1 MKKIVRAALLFALV
15 ISMTGCASMLKSM
28 GGVSKAE
35 MAAYQAATA
44 EYQAA
49 TEKKISD
56 MNAAL
61 AKAETAIQEIDAI
74 KATLTKLSADLSTL
88 QMTADE
94 LKDAKAMVD
103 SLLVRVEQI
112 SDETLLKLAQLIQKS
127 LAEAVPAQAEAPA
140 AAPAA
145 DQPPAE
151 ATVTK

>member
-1 MKKIVRAALLFALV
+1 MKKIVRAALLLALV

-35 MAAYQAATA
+35 MAAYQAAT
-44 EYQAA
+44 EQ
-49 TEKKISD
+49 KLSD
-56 MNAAL
+56 MDAAL
-61 AKAETAIQEIDAI
+61 AKAETAIKEIDAI

-103 SLLVRVEQI
+103 SLLVRVEKI

-151 ATVTK
+151 VPTVK

>member
-1 MKKIVRAALLFALV
+1 MKKFVRAALLLALV

-35 MAAYQAATA
+35 MAAYQAATD
-44 EYQAA
+44 Q
-49 TEKKISD
+49 KLSD
-56 MNAAL
+56 MDAAL
-61 AKAETAIQEIDAI
+61 AKAEAALKEIDAI
-74 KATLTKLSADLSTL
+74 KATLTKLSADLSSL

-94 LKDAKAMVD
+94 LKQAKAIVD
-103 SLLVRVEQI
+103 SLLVRVEKI

-127 LAEAVPAQAEAPA
+127 LAEAVPAQAEVPA

-151 ATVTK
+151 AAVVK

>member
-1 MKKIVRAALLFALV
+1 MKKIVRAALLLALV

-35 MAAYQAATA
+35 MAAYQAAT
-44 EYQAA
+44 EQ
-49 TEKKISD
+49 KLSD
-56 MNAAL
+56 MDAAL
-61 AKAETAIQEIDAI
+61 AKAETAIKEIDAI
-74 KATLTKLSADLSTL
+74 KATLTKLSADLLTL

-103 SLLVRVEQI
+103 SLLVRVEKI

-151 ATVTK
+151 VPTVK

>member
-61 AKAETAIQEIDAI
+61 AKAETAIKEIDAI

>member
-1 MKKIVRAALLFALV
+1 MKKIVRAALLLALV

-35 MAAYQAATA
+35 MAAYQAATDL
-44 EYQAA
+44 
-49 TEKKISD
+49 KISD

-61 AKAETAIQEIDAI
+61 AKAEAAIKEIDDI
-74 KATLTKLSADLSTL
+74 KATLAKLSADLSTL
-88 QMTADE
+88 QMTANE
-94 LKDAKAMVD
+94 LKEAKAMVD

>member
-1 MKKIVRAALLFALV
+1 MKKIVRVALLLALAV
-15 ISMTGCASMLKSM
+15 SMTGCASMLKSM

-35 MAAYQAATA
+35 MAAYQAVTD
-44 EYQAA
+44 Q
-49 TEKKISD
+49 KLSD

-61 AKAETAIQEIDAI
+61 AKAETALKEIDDI

-94 LKDAKAMVD
+94 LKEAKALVD
-103 SLLVRVEQI
+103 SLLVRVEKI

-127 LAEAVPAQAEAPA
+127 LAEAVPAQPEAPA

-145 DQPPAE
+145 EQPPAE

>member
-1 MKKIVRAALLFALV
+1 MKKIVRAALLLALV

-35 MAAYQAATA
+35 MAAYQAAT
-44 EYQAA
+44 EQ
-49 TEKKISD
+49 KLSD
-56 MNAAL
+56 MDAAL
-61 AKAETAIQEIDAI
+61 AKAETAIKEIDAI

>member
-1 MKKIVRAALLFALV
+1 MKKIVRAALLLALV

-35 MAAYQAATA
+35 MAAYQAAT
-44 EYQAA
+44 EQ
-49 TEKKISD
+49 KLSD

-61 AKAETAIQEIDAI
+61 AKAETAIKEIDAI

-94 LKDAKAMVD
+94 LKEAKAMVD
-103 SLLVRVEQI
+103 SLLVRVEKI

-151 ATVTK
+151 VPTVK

>member
-1 MKKIVRAALLFALV
+1 MKKIVRAALLLALV

-35 MAAYQAATA
+35 MAAYQAATD
-44 EYQAA
+44 Q
-49 TEKKISD
+49 KISD

-61 AKAETAIQEIDAI
+61 AKAETAIKEIDAI

-103 SLLVRVEQI
+103 SLLVRVEKI

-151 ATVTK
+151 VPTVK

>member
-1 MKKIVRAALLFALV
+1 MKKIVRAALLLALV

-35 MAAYQAATA
+35 MAAYQAATD
-44 EYQAA
+44 Q
-49 TEKKISD
+49 KISD

-61 AKAETAIQEIDAI
+61 AKAETAIKEIDAI

-151 ATVTK
+151 VPTVK

>member
-1 MKKIVRAALLFALV
+1 MKKIVRVALLLALAV
-15 ISMTGCASMLKSM
+15 SMTGCASMLKSM

-35 MAAYQAATA
+35 MAAYQAVTD
-44 EYQAA
+44 Q
-49 TEKKISD
+49 KLSD

-61 AKAETAIQEIDAI
+61 AKAETALKEIDDI

-94 LKDAKAMVD
+94 LKEAKALVD
-103 SLLVRVEQI
+103 SLLVRVEKI

-127 LAEAVPAQAEAPA
+127 LAEAVPAQPEAPA

-145 DQPPAE
+145 EQPPAE
-151 ATVTK
+151 ATVSK

>member
-1 MKKIVRAALLFALV
+1 MKKIVRAALLLALV

-35 MAAYQAATA
+35 MAAYQAAT
-44 EYQAA
+44 EQ
-49 TEKKISD
+49 KLSD
-56 MNAAL
+56 MDAAL
-61 AKAETAIQEIDAI
+61 AKAETAIKEIDAI

-94 LKDAKAMVD
+94 LKEAKAMVD
-103 SLLVRVEQI
+103 SLLVRVEKI

-151 ATVTK
+151 VPTVK